1 MDGAPAT
8 PVPGPA
14 RSGATYAKDD
24 SVTLEDGLALW
35 VPELKDQKLQH
46 VIQVCVEEMLTDFD
60 DLVDMATST
69 EALIK
74 QGFKKVVATKI
85 MLALVKCG
93 AKDAAAAHGEV
104 ASGSGGSAKD
114 GDGSGRSAAGGEAL
128 HLAFPPCV
136 RAPYI
141 SGTWLAMFRCLHRS
155 RSLLDPP
162 SPPFPML

>member
-114 GDGSGRSAAGGEAL
+114 GDGSGRSAARGEAL
-128 HLAFPPCV
+128 HLALPPRV

>member
-104 ASGSGGSAKD
+104 ASGSGGTPRNGGGYTINVFTFFTNKRRN
-114 GDGSGRSAAGGEAL
+114 GGSWCSRWLFQSRGRVGPER
-128 HLAFPPCV
+128 V
-136 RAPYI
+136 R
-141 SGTWLAMFRCLHRS
+141 
-155 RSLLDPP
+155 LL
-162 SPPFPML
+162 